1 MLWNLGKNSVVQLAA
16 TYDLRAG
23 LFSDAPEEERELD
36 IRLGVDLVSQ
46 STNPVIKKIRSLIVD
61 EMSPEEEELLRM
73 GGGSVPAAQSE
84 GDKFTLKRDDAL
96 LAVRLHL
103 QLSSLRLPQN
113 FHGKI

>member
-61 EMSPEEEELLRM
+61 
-73 GGGSVPAAQSE
+73 
-84 GDKFTLKRDDAL
+84 
-96 LAVRLHL
+96 
-103 QLSSLRLPQN
+103 
-113 FHGKI
+113 